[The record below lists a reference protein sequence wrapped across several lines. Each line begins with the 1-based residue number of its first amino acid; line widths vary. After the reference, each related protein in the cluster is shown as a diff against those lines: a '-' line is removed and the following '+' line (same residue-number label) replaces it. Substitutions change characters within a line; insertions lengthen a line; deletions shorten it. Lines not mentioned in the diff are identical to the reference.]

1 MTVACPASPTSTTY
15 PHQSPPPYS
24 SPSSPPTSSPPRASL
39 GTRPIWAVWVTPTVS
54 EQQHPGPGRQPLFG
68 CGHWEPVVLV
78 AGVEPALVPGIAAT
92 CRPSATGV
100 ASCTWSGAPTRR
112 PHSTGSD
119 AAESPGDQGRM
130 PAAARRW
137 PHDRPT
143 GTRRVKTHLPRGWQ
157 ERDLDVA
164 RST

>member
-1 MTVACPASPTSTTY
+1 
-15 PHQSPPPYS
+15 
-24 SPSSPPTSSPPRASL
+24 
-39 GTRPIWAVWVTPTVS
+39 VS

-100 ASCTWSGAPTRR
+100 ASCTGSGSQQPPDSAGDGVLARR

-119 AAESPGDQGRM
+119 AAESPADQGRM

-137 PHDRPT
+137 PHDRQT
-143 GTRRVKTHLPRGWQ
+143 L
-157 ERDLDVA
+157 
-164 RST
+164 